1 MSAERSLKVWLH
13 RTENSDMNYE
23 SNMNYDSAD
32 FTPLE
37 DRIGYHFKDVSLLRT
52 AMTHSS
58 FANEYH
64 LRKVTH
70 YERLEFLGDAILE
83 YISSEVLYEKYPELS
98 EGELTKRRAS
108 LVCEYTLSKIT
119 KELGYGDF
127 VFLSKGEQLT
137 GGRERKSILCDL
149 FESVLGAI
157 YLDGGMEPA
166 REYVNQ
172 HLLTDLEHKTLFTD
186 SKTILQEYAQ
196 AKGLTVSYDLL
207 GQSGP
212 DHQRVYN
219 AQVRLGDTVVAKGT
233 GNSIKGAQMEA
244 AHIAI
249 RDLGL
254 VK

>member
-1 MSAERSLKVWLH
+1 
-13 RTENSDMNYE
+13 MNYE
-23 SNMNYDSAD
+23 STD
-32 FTPLE
+32 FRPLE
-37 DRIGYHFKDVSLLRT
+37 ERIGYSFRDPSLLKT
-52 AMTHSS
+52 AMTHKS

-64 LRKVTH
+64 VQTVPH
-70 YERLEFLGDAILE
+70 YERLEFLGDSILE
-83 YISSEVLYEKYPELS
+83 YISSEALYEKYPELS

-119 KELGYGDF
+119 RDLGFGDY

-137 GGRERKSILCDL
+137 GGRERSSILCDL

-166 REYVNQ
+166 KDYVTR

-186 SKTILQEYAQ
+186 AKTILQEYAQ
-196 AKGLTVSYDLL
+196 AKGLAVTYDLV

-212 DHQRVYN
+212 DHLRVYD
-219 AQVRLGDTVVAKGT
+219 VRVLLGDQVIAGGT
-233 GNSIKGAQMEA
+233 GHSIKGAQMEA

-249 RDLGL
+249 QKLGL
-254 VK
+254 EDSTVAGQ